1 MKRFLED
8 NENRISVLKE
18 FITMNYLIEQNKGE
32 RIFGKNVRNMR
43 NKRGWSLKDMAGKI
57 DISIAAVSKIETGF
71 TDISLSRMEQIARV
85 LGVDVTALL
94 VKNMQ
99 MELIDISFYG
109 ELQKELSERQK
120 EILKLQRKVIDLY
133 EELQKVPKVSTSSFY
148 KK

>member
-1 MKRFLED
+1 
-8 NENRISVLKE
+8 
-18 FITMNYLIEQNKGE
+18 MNYLIEQNKGE